1 MHSVFVAGSRALS
14 KLNAQVKERLDN
26 ILRKELT
33 VLVGDANGAD
43 EAVQR
48 YLAERG
54 YGQVF
59 VYCMEVCRNNVGN
72 WPIRSHSAD
81 PAVKRHR
88 HYYGIKDQAMA
99 KDASCGFMLW
109 DGISK
114 GTLANVINLLDYN
127 KKILLFSTPKK
138 QFFTLRT
145 AGDLDHTLR
154 AIGIRDVAAVL
165 ASLES
170 EHVTTDHLRFTGL
183 DPQELILSWRRQRSE
198 FGITSVQLGGEISG

>member
-26 ILRKELT
+26 ILRKEFT

-43 EAVQR
+43 K
-48 YLAERG
+48 
-54 YGQVF
+54 
-59 VYCMEVCRNNVGN
+59 
-72 WPIRSHSAD
+72 
-81 PAVKRHR
+81 AVKRDR
-88 HYYGIKDQAMA
+88 HYYGIKDRAMA

-114 GTLANVINLLDYN
+114 GTLTNVINLLDYN
-127 KKILLFSTPKK
+127 KKVLLFSAPKK

-145 AGDLDHTLR
+145 AGDLDQTLR
-154 AIGIRDVAAVL
+154 ASGIRDVAAVL

-170 EHVTTDHLRFTGL
+170 KHVTTEHLRFTGL
-183 DPQELILSWRRQRSE
+183 NP
-198 FGITSVQLGGEISG
+198 